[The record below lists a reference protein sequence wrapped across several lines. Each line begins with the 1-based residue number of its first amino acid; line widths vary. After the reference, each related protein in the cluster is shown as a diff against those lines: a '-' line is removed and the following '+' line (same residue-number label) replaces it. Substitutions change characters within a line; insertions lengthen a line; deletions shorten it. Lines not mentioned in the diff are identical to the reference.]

1 MPIDDIIED
10 QNKDEDLISS
20 DERRPRSM
28 LDSRRQ
34 LDGELSD
41 SDDEGDG
48 GRRNHSSYRDADSAE
63 SNGGLKFGI
72 GVGILAAGH
81 ASSTHGAGP
90 SGHTTTARLA
100 KSPPVAAANL
110 DLDPTPSDTP
120 NPEKPLTSSDE
131 MAVDSVLTLDQPS
144 ESAKSNVY
152 VML

>member
-1 MPIDDIIED
+1 MPIDDMIED

-34 LDGELSD
+34 VDGELSD
-41 SDDEGDG
+41 SDDEGEG
-48 GRRNHSSYRDADSAE
+48 GRRNHSSYRDVDSAE

-72 GVGILAAGH
+72 GGGILAAGP

-90 SGHTTTARLA
+90 SGHTTTARIA
-100 KSPPVAAANL
+100 KSPPVAVVANM

-120 NPEKPLTSSDE
+120 NPEKSLTSSDE

-144 ESAKSNVY
+144 EIAKT
-152 VML
+152 